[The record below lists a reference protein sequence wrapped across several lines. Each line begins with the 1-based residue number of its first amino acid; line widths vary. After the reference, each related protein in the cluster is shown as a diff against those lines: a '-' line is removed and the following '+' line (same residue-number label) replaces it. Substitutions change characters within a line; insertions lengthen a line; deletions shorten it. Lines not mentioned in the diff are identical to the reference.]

1 MGIDTSMGFV
11 AFPRGLTAWE
21 WYDDPNTCRLFFHLM
36 LTANWE
42 PKNWHGIVVS
52 PGSRVAS
59 VKKLAEE
66 TGLTIKNVRTSLE
79 KLKTTNYLA
88 IKATNKYS
96 VISIENWEIITGRDR
111 LTGKQTANKYCDIS
125 INSHKDEQICGKQTA
140 SKYNE
145 NSSEI
150 IEHHDDVGKQPANN
164 RQTNGNQLATTKP
177 LKQINNIT
185 SSFPLPPSQQGEA
198 PQAPAAPPQ
207 PPPSLDGLETSWREL
222 GLGRRM
228 GPVVQQAMRSYL
240 AAGLEEGLI
249 AQAMREAAEHDVKA
263 TLPYI
268 RSILDRC
275 QAQGIH
281 TLEAW
286 QAAHRGSGAQ
296 KRVDRPIPSGNNFL
310 EDAMSRPR
318 RHKRKE

>member
-21 WYDDPNTCRLFFHLM
+21 WYDDPNTCRLFFHLL

-96 VISIENWEIITGRDR
+96 VISIENWGAITGSGK
-111 LTGKQTANKYCDIS
+111 LTGN
-125 INSHKDEQICGKQTA
+125 
-140 SKYNE
+140 
-145 NSSEI
+145 
-150 IEHHDDVGKQPANN
+150 QPANN

-198 PQAPAAPPQ
+198 PQAPAAPPLQ
-207 PPPSLDGLETSWREL
+207 QPPSLDGLETSWREL

-228 GPVVQQAMRSYL
+228 GPVVQQALRAYL

-249 AQAMREAAEHDVKA
+249 VQAMREAAEHDVKA

-281 TLEAW
+281 TLDAW
-286 QAAHRGSGAQ
+286 QAAHRGGGG
-296 KRVDRPIPSGNNFL
+296 KRVDRAEPSGNDFL
-310 EDAMSRPR
+310 ANATNRAR

>member
-21 WYDDPNTCRLFFHLM
+21 WYDDPNTCRLFFHLL

-96 VISIENWEIITGRDR
+96 VISIENWGAITGSGK
-111 LTGKQTANKYCDIS
+111 LTGN
-125 INSHKDEQICGKQTA
+125 
-140 SKYNE
+140 
-145 NSSEI
+145 
-150 IEHHDDVGKQPANN
+150 QPANN

-207 PPPSLDGLETSWREL
+207 QPPSLDGLETSWREL

-228 GPVVQQAMRSYL
+228 GPVVQQALRAYL
-240 AAGLEEGLI
+240 AAGLEDALI
-249 AQAMREAAEHDVKA
+249 VQAMREAAEHDVKA

-275 QAQGIH
+275 QAQGIR
-281 TLEAW
+281 TLDAW
-286 QAAHRGSGAQ
+286 QAAHRGGGG
-296 KRVDRPIPSGNNFL
+296 KRVDRAQPSGNDFL
-310 EDAMSRPR
+310 ADAAQRPR

>member
-42 PKNWHGIVVS
+42 PKNWHGIVIE

-59 VKKLAEE
+59 IQGLATE
-66 TGLTIKNVRTSLE
+66 TGLTIQNVRTSL
-79 KLKTTNYLA
+79 KRLKSTGYLT
-88 IKATNKYS
+88 IKTTNKYS
-96 VISIENWEIITGRDR
+96 VVSINRWLE
-111 LTGKQTANKYCDIS
+111 LTGS
-125 INSHKDEQICGKQTA
+125 
-140 SKYNE
+140 
-145 NSSEI
+145 
-150 IEHHDDVGKQPANN
+150 N
-164 RQTNGNQLATTKP
+164 RLSNNQLTFNQQTSNNQLTTTKP

-185 SSFPLPPSQQGEA
+185 SSFPIPPSQQGET
-198 PQAPAAPPQ
+198 PQEQTAAPPQ
-207 PPPSLDGLETSWREL
+207 PPSLEGLEDAWREL

-228 GPVVQQAMRSYL
+228 GPVVQQALRAYL
-240 AAGLEEGLI
+240 AAGLEDALI
-249 AQAMREAAEHDVKA
+249 VQAMREAAEHDVKA

-275 QAQGIH
+275 QAQGIR
-281 TLEAW
+281 TLDAW
-286 QAAHRGSGAQ
+286 QAAHRGGGG
-296 KRVDRPIPSGNNFL
+296 KRVDRAEPSGNDFL
-310 EDAMSRPR
+310 ADAAQRPR

>member
-21 WYDDPNTCRLFFHLM
+21 WYDDPNTCRLFFHLL

-96 VISIENWEIITGRDR
+96 VISIENWGAITGSGK
-111 LTGKQTANKYCDIS
+111 LTGN
-125 INSHKDEQICGKQTA
+125 
-140 SKYNE
+140 
-145 NSSEI
+145 
-150 IEHHDDVGKQPANN
+150 QPANN

-198 PQAPAAPPQ
+198 PQAPAAPPPQ
-207 PPPSLDGLETSWREL
+207 QPPSLDGLETSWREL

-228 GPVVQQAMRSYL
+228 GPVVQQALRAYL
-240 AAGLEEGLI
+240 AAGLEDALI
-249 AQAMREAAEHDVKA
+249 VQAMREAAEHDVKA

-275 QAQGIH
+275 QAQGIR
-281 TLEAW
+281 TLDAW
-286 QAAHRGSGAQ
+286 QAAHRGGGG
-296 KRVDRPIPSGNNFL
+296 KRVDRPQPSGNDFL
-310 EDAMSRPR
+310 ADAAQRPR

>member
-21 WYDDPNTCRLFFHLM
+21 WYDDPNTCRLFFHLL

-96 VISIENWEIITGRDR
+96 VISIENWGAITGSGK
-111 LTGKQTANKYCDIS
+111 LTGN
-125 INSHKDEQICGKQTA
+125 
-140 SKYNE
+140 
-145 NSSEI
+145 
-150 IEHHDDVGKQPANN
+150 QPANN

-198 PQAPAAPPQ
+198 PQAPAAPPPQ
-207 PPPSLDGLETSWREL
+207 QPPSLDGLETSWREL

-228 GPVVQQAMRSYL
+228 GPVVQQALRAYL
-240 AAGLEEGLI
+240 AAGLEDALI
-249 AQAMREAAEHDVKA
+249 VQAMREAAEHDVKA

-275 QAQGIH
+275 QAQGIR
-281 TLEAW
+281 TLDAW
-286 QAAHRGSGAQ
+286 QAAHRGGGG
-296 KRVDRPIPSGNNFL
+296 KRVDRAQPSGNDFL
-310 EDAMSRPR
+310 ADAAQRPR

>member
-42 PKNWHGIVVS
+42 PKNWHGIVID

-59 VKKLAEE
+59 LSRLAAE
-66 TGLTIKNVRTSLE
+66 TGLTIQNIRTSLE
-79 KLKTTNYLA
+79 RLKSTGYLT
-88 IKATNKYS
+88 IKSTNKYS
-96 VISIENWEIITGRDR
+96 VISINHWIEVTGYNKVSNTQ
-111 LTGKQTANKYCDIS
+111 LTFNQHS
-125 INSHKDEQICGKQTA
+125 
-140 SKYNE
+140 
-145 NSSEI
+145 
-150 IEHHDDVGKQPANN
+150 
-164 RQTNGNQLATTKP
+164 TNNQLTTTKP

-198 PQAPAAPPQ
+198 PQAPADGPPQ
-207 PPPSLDGLETSWREL
+207 PPSLEGLENAWLSL

-249 AQAMREAAEHDVKA
+249 VQAMREAAERDVKA

-281 TLEAW
+281 TLDAW
-286 QAAHRGSGAQ
+286 QAAHRGGGA
-296 KRVDRPIPSGNNFL
+296 KRVDRDTPSGSDFL
-310 EDAMSRPR
+310 ADAATRPR